1 MKLIVKKTFRDNIDH
16 VTVYHPGS
24 VIEIKD
30 PARAQDLIKRGLCE
44 ESKSQSNG
52 KKD

>member
-1 MKLIVKKTFRDNIDH
+1 MKLIVKNTFRDKIDH

-44 ESKSQSNG
+44 ESKPQP